1 MNHDRLRRSALV
13 IATVTNGLL
22 ASMSGTFGDAVSN
35 LNDAWRT
42 AYEHAAKQTLSNLRA
57 SVPVLVNRFD
67 QIALYRPG
75 MDRPDL
81 FSMDPTIYRE
91 AKSVAHTPAA
101 LYVRLAASGLGTL
114 DEARLQWLAAY
125 QSLLS
130 DAEAEIGGRADI
142 PAQIRAMQTGMLADV
157 PRFAQRIQQRGTVD
171 QAILDEMGS
180 LVRNAVRKNLELAAA
195 SQLEQFRDQIGKWKA
210 DYPSL
215 AWDRAVVVTIGVH
228 QARER
233 YLQRQFFDWMLRDD
247 PRTQDRVVFAET
259 MTPPPLEKAD
269 DALMLLSKVMLDKGL
284 SEVIFDDRLRLQ
296 ADVLGDAAEAV
307 IKNWH

>member
-13 IATVTNGLL
+13 IATVTIGLL

-157 PRFAQRIQQRGTVD
+157 HASRNGFSNAGQSIKPSSTRWARSCATLFARISSSPQR
-171 QAILDEMGS
+171 
-180 LVRNAVRKNLELAAA
+180 RNSSN
-195 SQLEQFRDQIGKWKA
+195 F
-210 DYPSL
+210 
-215 AWDRAVVVTIGVH
+215 VT
-228 QARER
+228 R
-233 YLQRQFFDWMLRDD
+233 
-247 PRTQDRVVFAET
+247 
-259 MTPPPLEKAD
+259 
-269 DALMLLSKVMLDKGL
+269 
-284 SEVIFDDRLRLQ
+284 
-296 ADVLGDAAEAV
+296 
-307 IKNWH
+307 